1 MSSLYM
7 GCVSYS
13 RQFFSDGVIDAH
25 QMKQAELAARREIE
39 VIAKQYRKTGWK
51 EAYGSSGTA
60 KALFAILTE
69 GGMSD
74 RGITRAGL
82 SKLKDRI
89 VRAGRVVPSE
99 LPGIRSS
106 APTCCPAG
114 WPS

>member
-60 KALFAILTE
+60 RRC
-69 GGMSD
+69 S
-74 RGITRAGL
+74 
-82 SKLKDRI
+82 
-89 VRAGRVVPSE
+89 PS
-99 LPGIRSS
+99 
-106 APTCCPAG
+106 
-114 WPS
+114 